1 MKLDPVPLSTP
12 ISDSL
17 TMSHPWF
24 VWFRNLFQ
32 YVKESQTI
40 VSASSNYQ
48 YCLNGNLLTINYSG
62 NGDEKLNLPNKI
74 AENQIINYWDGDILK
89 KLEINK
95 NDVKITIPTGVIK
108 FTATIMVRVS

>member
-1 MKLDPVPLSTP
+1 MRLDPVPLSTP

-40 VSASSNYQ
+40 VSASNYQ

-62 NGDEKLNLPNKI
+62 NGEEINLPYKI
-74 AENQIINYWDGDILK
+74 AENQIINYWDSDVLK

-95 NDVKITIPTGVIK
+95 NDLKIVVPNGVIK
-108 FTATIMVRVS
+108 FTETILVRVG